1 MKDIYYYVKKSM
13 VVITVLALVVA
24 AGLQGVAVKAE
35 EVLKIGIL
43 QYVEHDSLNATYLG
57 VIEGLEEL
65 GYVEGENLE
74 IEYLNAAADNTNLQS
89 MSEKLVKGNDYLV
102 AIATPAAQALANI
115 TQDKPIYFSAVSD
128 PVGSG
133 LVKSLEKPGT
143 NVTGATDAAPLEQQA
158 TLVAQ
163 VAPDAKKV
171 ALLYNAG
178 ESNSVP
184 QAKEAKSYLEALGY
198 EVEEATV
205 TSTNDISQVMG
216 ALVGKVDALFTVT
229 DNTVASAMTLVGD
242 LAIEAQLPLIG
253 GSEDMV
259 LQNGL
264 VTYGMS
270 YYDLGKQTAEMLV
283 RQIKTN
289 EPIEEMAVEKANT
302 FKLVV
307 NEEVAKK
314 LGINPEEISILEE

>member
-1 MKDIYYYVKKSM
+1 MKDIYYYIKKS
-13 VVITVLALVVA
+13 VVVMTVLVLVVA
-24 AGLQGVAVKAE
+24 AGLQGVAVKAD

-43 QYVEHDSLNATYLG
+43 QYVEHDSLNAAYLG

-74 IEYLNAAADNTNLQS
+74 IEYLNAAADNANLQS
-89 MSEKLVKGNDYLV
+89 MSEKLVNGNDYLV
-102 AIATPAAQALANI
+102 AIATPAAQALANV
-115 TQDKPIYFSAVSD
+115 TQEKPIYFSAVSD

-133 LVKSLEKPGT
+133 LVESLEKPGT

-163 VAPDAKKV
+163 VAPDAKRV

-184 QAKEAKSYLEALGY
+184 QAQEAKGYLEALGY
-198 EVEEATV
+198 EVEEATL
-205 TSTNDISQVMG
+205 TSTNDVSQVVG
-216 ALVGKVDALFTVT
+216 SLVGKVDAIFTVT

-289 EPIEEMAVEKANT
+289 EPIEEMAVEKAKT

-307 NEEVAKK
+307 NEDVAEK